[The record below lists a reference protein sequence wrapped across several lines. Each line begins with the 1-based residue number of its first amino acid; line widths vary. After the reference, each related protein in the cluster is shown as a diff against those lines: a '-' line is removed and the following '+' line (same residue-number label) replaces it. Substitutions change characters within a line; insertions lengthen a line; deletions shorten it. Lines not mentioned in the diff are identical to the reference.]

1 MTISEELITID
12 ELAEIWKCKKSYIY
26 RLTSERRIPFYRI
39 GGLKFKLSE
48 ADEWLKKQRT
58 NIQKPLTID
67 EILP

>member
-1 MTISEELITID
+1 MNSSEELITID

-48 ADEWLKKQRT
+48 ADEWLKKRRAS
-58 NIQKPLTID
+58 IQKPFTVDKLIS
-67 EILP
+67 